1 MLTFQEHAGGP
12 TGRLIYEIRRN
23 GALIEDVDEQNI
35 IVDLSKQIHAK
46 LLGGNV
52 AGQSVTQ
59 IGFGTSGAAAAAGN
73 TSLTDAYVK
82 AIDSVTYPATNKVQF
97 NFSLGSGEANGKAI
111 LEFGLFIAA
120 GTLYARRI
128 RTSALNKDSD
138 ISLSGSWTI
147 TF

>member
-12 TGRLIYEIRRN
+12 TGRLKYEIRRN

-46 LLGGNV
+46 LLGGSV
-52 AGQSVTQ
+52 TGQSVTQ
-59 IGFGTSGAAAAAGN
+59 IGFGTSGAASAAVN

>member
-12 TGRLIYEIRRN
+12 TGRLKYEIRRK
-23 GALIEDVDEQNI
+23 GVLVEDADEKNI

-52 AGQSVTQ
+52 TGQSVTQ

-73 TSLTDAYVK
+73 ASLTDAYIK
-82 AIDSVTYPATNKVQF
+82 SIDSVTYPATNKVQF

>member
-1 MLTFQEHAGGP
+1 MLNIQEVAGCP
-12 TGRLIYEIRRN
+12 TGRLQYEVRRG
-23 GALIEDVDEQNI
+23 GALIETVDEKNI

-52 AGQSVTQ
+52 TNQSVTK

-73 TSLTDAYVK
+73 TALTGAFIK
-82 AIDSVTYPATNKVQF
+82 ALDSVTYPATNKVQF
-97 NFSLGSGEANGKAI
+97 NFSLLSTEANGTAI
-111 LEFGLFIAA
+111 LEFGLFT
-120 GTLYARRI
+120 GDTTLYARRI
-128 RTSALNKDSD
+128 RTAALNKDSD

>member
-12 TGRLIYEIRRN
+12 TGRLKYEIRRN
-23 GALIEDVDEQNI
+23 GALIEGVDEQNI

-46 LLGGNV
+46 LLGGSV
-52 AGQSVTQ
+52 TDQSVTQ